1 MTTTASRAGS
11 ASAISAIAVAV
22 WFLVA
27 TAGCAPDTDLVD
39 EPGRHMPAMP
49 IGPAGA
55 LLLQPVAGAADVPP
69 NLAAVVVRFG
79 SPVTAPPGSLRLCQ
93 SPGGEG
99 NDRVS
104 SLAEQVP
111 CPVNGFCYRLPIEGL
126 LPFGA
131 TCVVEVRSGLIQ
143 EDGTPVPPGIIGR
156 FDTAATQDQQPPE
169 ISAVTVQPAGG
180 CLGIHFATSE
190 PANGEV
196 LLTVA
201 DQELSVSAGVGTATF
216 DLAIALR
223 DLPPD
228 TDATVRIRAIDR
240 AGNRAET
247 APVPIRT
254 PPLAPA
260 LVITEVMANPA
271 GREPDQEFVE
281 IRNAGAGP
289 LELAGLRVED
299 SRGGDVL
306 PAATL
311 PAGAY
316 ALIVASTWDG
326 ASAMDTPA
334 RPSSVIVR
342 VDTRLGADG
351 LANAG
356 EPVRL
361 RAAPHTGADPSSGAV
376 ISSYGGYVDTSAA
389 TWSGRSVHRL
399 SDQACDHPSSWNRT
413 PLPATPGWGPP

>member
-1 MTTTASRAGS
+1 
-11 ASAISAIAVAV
+11 
-22 WFLVA
+22 L
-27 TAGCAPDTDLVD
+27 
-39 EPGRHMPAMP
+39 
-49 IGPAGA
+49 
-55 LLLQPVAGAADVPP
+55 PV
-69 NLAAVVVRFG
+69 
-79 SPVTAPPGSLRLCQ
+79 
-93 SPGGEG
+93 
-99 NDRVS
+99 
-104 SLAEQVP
+104 
-111 CPVNGFCYRLPIEGL
+111 EGL

-156 FDTAATQDQQPPE
+156 FDTAAAQDQEPPE
-169 ISAVTVQPAGG
+169 ISAVTLQPAGG
-180 CLGIHFATSE
+180 CLGIHFATNE
-190 PANGEV
+190 PANADV

-201 DQELSVSAGVGTATF
+201 DHELSVSAGVGTATF

-260 LVITEVMANPA
+260 LVITEVLANPA

-299 SRGGDVL
+299 SRGADVL

-361 RAAPHTGADPSSGAV
+361 RAAPNPGADPSSGAV